1 VVTRPDRAS
10 DESAIVAL
18 SARYRSAIMAFFSRR
33 ISDRNDV
40 EDMTQDVFVSLTRR
54 AELDTI
60 DNAERYIF
68 QIAANLLR
76 DRFRLSRIRPVI
88 ESEGYADPNDRL
100 IDEISPERELLGR
113 EAYAAFTDALQEL
126 PERVRMIF
134 VLNRFEEMPG
144 REIAIAL
151 GVSQRLVEKDIS
163 RVLKLLR
170 ERLK

>member
-1 VVTRPDRAS
+1 
-10 DESAIVAL
+10 
-18 SARYRSAIMAFFSRR
+18 MAFFSRR
-33 ISDRNDV
+33 IGDRNDV
-40 EDMTQDVFVSLTRR
+40 EDMTQDVFASLSRR

-60 DNAERYIF
+60 DNVERYIF

-76 DRFRLSRIRPVI
+76 DRFRRSRIRPVI
-88 ESEGYADPNDRL
+88 ESEGYADPNHLL

-113 EAYAAFTDALQEL
+113 EAYTVFIDALQEL
-126 PERVRMIF
+126 PERVRMVF

-144 REIAIAL
+144 REIAAAL

>member
-1 VVTRPDRAS
+1 
-10 DESAIVAL
+10 
-18 SARYRSAIMAFFSRR
+18 MAFFSRR
-33 ISDRNDV
+33 IGDRNDV
-40 EDMTQDVFVSLTRR
+40 EDMTQDVFASLSRR

-76 DRFRLSRIRPVI
+76 DRFRRSRIRPMI
-88 ESEGYADPNDRL
+88 ESEGYADPNHLL

-113 EAYAAFTDALQEL
+113 EAYSVFIDALQEL
-126 PERVRMIF
+126 PERVRTVF

-144 REIAIAL
+144 REIAAAL

>member
-1 VVTRPDRAS
+1 
-10 DESAIVAL
+10 
-18 SARYRSAIMAFFSRR
+18 MAFFSRR
-33 ISDRNDV
+33 IGDRNDV
-40 EDMTQDVFVSLTRR
+40 EDMTQDVFVSLSRR

-60 DNAERYIF
+60 DNPERYIF

-76 DRFRLSRIRPVI
+76 DRFRLSRIRPMI
-88 ESEGYADPNDRL
+88 ESEGYADPNHRL

-113 EAYAAFTDALQEL
+113 EAYAAFTDMLQEL
-126 PERVRMIF
+126 PERVRMVF

-144 REIAIAL
+144 REIAAAL

>member
-1 VVTRPDRAS
+1 VTQPDHAP

-18 SARYRSAIMAFFSRR
+18 SSRYRSAIMAFFSRR
-33 ISDRNDV
+33 IGDRNDV
-40 EDMTQDVFVSLTRR
+40 EDMTQDVFVSLSRR

-60 DNAERYIF
+60 DNPERYIF

-88 ESEGYADPNDRL
+88 ESEGYADPNHRL

-113 EAYAAFTDALQEL
+113 EAYAAFTDMLQEL
-126 PERVRMIF
+126 PERVRMVF

-144 REIAIAL
+144 REIAAAL